1 MKDIDDVLK
10 DIKQIDGQ
18 ADRLKDMISNAYEG
32 YEYNGASEVII
43 NRDKGLDRINSS
55 AYRVQVNSPSS
66 PTIIAMVDEG
76 KDHYVATVV
85 DAYIENQ

>member
-1 MKDIDDVLK
+1 MKDINDVLK

-18 ADRLKDMISNAYEG
+18 ADKLRDMISNAYDG
-32 YEYNGASEVII
+32 YEYNGASGVII
-43 NRDKGLDRINSS
+43 NREKELDRINSS
-55 AYRVQVNSPSS
+55 AYRIQVNSPNS
-66 PTIIAMVDEG
+66 PQIVAFVDEG

>member
-1 MKDIDDVLK
+1 MKDINDVLK

-66 PTIIAMVDEG
+66 PTIVAMVDVG
-76 KDHYVATVV
+76 KDHYVATVI
-85 DAYIENQ
+85 DAYIES